1 MSRLTR
7 LNAPNGLLKAMARRH
22 NTNRRRS
29 SALGVA
35 RFLLLGVGYVLVF
48 LGTAAAPWL
57 GLQLIG
63 SIALFLFTFN
73 LAMVG
78 HDAAHGS
85 LTRSAS
91 LNGWIGRLAFL
102 ASYVPYSGW
111 FACHNAMH
119 HPFTNL
125 RGKDPMWVPLT
136 KQEYDAL
143 SPLGRA
149 VHRWRRTLLGVAI
162 DNILFGLKLL
172 FPGQA
177 IRAHIPRRALFTLER
192 WAVLGFL
199 FVQVGGVLVWQ
210 GRLERA
216 WDMPA
221 RPISGL
227 ATAILLPA
235 LLMNWWTGLL
245 AFLGHTHPRVRWY
258 ADPEEW
264 RRAQPALECC
274 VHLIAPWPLNWLVGD
289 ALEHTAHHV
298 APKAPDREL
307 AAVQDELEAVFP
319 DAVRQVKLADCLRI
333 LAYCKLY
340 DYDNHRWLDYAG
352 APIRAV
358 IGDVE
363 AV

>member
-1 MSRLTR
+1 MSRLTQP
-7 LNAPNGLLKAMARRH
+7 NAPNGLLKTMARRH
-22 NTNRRRS
+22 HATRCRS
-29 SALGVA
+29 SAPGIA
-35 RFLLLGVGYVLVF
+35 RFILLGVGYLVAF
-48 LGTAAAPWL
+48 LATAAAPWL
-57 GLQLIG
+57 GVQLIG

-73 LAMVG
+73 LAMVR

-85 LTRSAS
+85 LTRSAP

-143 SPLGRA
+143 SA
-149 VHRWRRTLLGVAI
+149 VRRTLHCLHRTLLGVAI
-162 DNILFGLKLL
+162 DNIWFGLTLL

-177 IRAHIPRRALFTLER
+177 ILAHIPRRTLFALER

-199 FVQVGGVLVWQ
+199 LLQVGGLLAWQ
-210 GRLERA
+210 GCLERT
-216 WDMPA
+216 WGMPA
-221 RPISGL
+221 RPTRGL

-245 AFLGHTHPRVRWY
+245 AFLHHTHPQVRWY

-264 RRAQPALECC
+264 RRARPGLECC
-274 VHLIAPWPLNWLVGD
+274 VHLIVPWPLGWLLGD

-298 APKAPDREL
+298 APKAPDGEL
-307 AAVQDELEAVFP
+307 PALQSELEAAFP
-319 DAVRQVKLADCLRI
+319 DAVCRVKLIDCRHI

-340 DYDNHRWLDYAG
+340 DYDNHRWLDYSG
-352 APIRAV
+352 APMRAAFP
-358 IGDVE
+358 G
-363 AV
+363 